1 MINLYLLN
9 GIVSE
14 LETKRDYIPWG
25 RHGRGYDAQNFYC
38 RLGKYP
44 IYGIFT
50 TLQFKNG
57 HTIKVIYK
65 YSFLKQRIV
74 LAILNLENGMLHL
87 HPAMGL
93 TKRQTLIEIFQLGIM
108 VVLFLCLFFSF
119 FIIFLPAAFT
129 SVVHWEDLKTLVTI
143 SIIVFSP
150 IVALVCLI
158 TYFMTIS
165 YAKQTCT
172 IFKMLNFPNYKTLV
186 LYKFVRLD
194 GWRLSFFSNPAVYKE
209 RKKIYYGVYDCYK
222 IFHNH
227 PLYLNQNFNKKQYR
241 NEFIKYD

>member
-1 MINLYLLN
+1 MINLYLLH

-57 HTIKVIYK
+57 DKIKVIYK
-65 YSFLKQRIV
+65 YSFLKQKFV
-74 LAILNLENGMLHL
+74 VAVLNLENGTLHL

-93 TKRQTLIEIFQLGIM
+93 TKKQTLIEIFQVGIM

-194 GWRLSFFSNPAVYKE
+194 GWRLSFFFQILLFIRKE
-209 RKKIYYGVYDCYK
+209 KRFITVFMIVIKFSTI
-222 IFHNH
+222 I
-227 PLYLNQNFNKKQYR
+227 LYT
-241 NEFIKYD
+241 